1 MTQEQIKN
9 FEKVWSANADKQM
22 SLSKVLGT
30 TLKALSTDV
39 LTSVWAKSILGED
52 RTEERKN
59 FMRIFSTCMPH
70 YVLNGTDEVVICDY
84 VAATDSNK
92 LSKTIKQYRLSVDT
106 DIVTPE
112 GCANYVEA
120 EKEQKK
126 QEEVTLASGYVL
138 TVDSRDAEGNVI
150 VETVKTQLVPRK
162 KAVWGYTKDV
172 KTALL
177 NAMNIID
184 EAK

>member
-1 MTQEQIKN
+1 MTQEQVKN

-52 RTEERKN
+52 RTEERKH
-59 FMRIFSTCMPH
+59 FMNVFALCMPH
-70 YVLNGTDEVVICDY
+70 YVLNGTSDVVICDF

-92 LSKTIKQYRLSVDT
+92 LSKTIKQYRLSVD
-106 DIVTPE
+106 DEIVTPE

-120 EKEQKK
+120 EKVQNKTEKVQ
-126 QEEVTLASGYVL
+126 LASGWEIEVP
-138 TVDSRDAEGNVI
+138 SRDAVGELI
-150 VETVKTQLVPRK
+150 TETVKTQLVPRK

-184 EAK
+184 EGK

>member
-9 FEKVWSANADKQM
+9 FEKVWNANADKQM
-22 SLSKVLGT
+22 SLSKVLDT

-39 LTSVWAKSILGED
+39 LTTHWAKEILGED
-52 RTEERKN
+52 RSEERKR
-59 FMRIFSTCMPH
+59 FLLAFSLCMPH
-70 YVLNGTDEVVICDY
+70 YVLNGTDKVVICDY

-106 DIVTPE
+106 DIVKPE
-112 GCANYVEA
+112 GCANYVET
-120 EKEQKK
+120 EKEQNKT
-126 QEEVTLASGYVL
+126 EEVTLASGYVL
-138 TVDSRDAEGNVI
+138 TVPSRDAEGNVI
-150 VETVKTQLVPRK
+150 TESVKTQLVPRK

-172 KTALL
+172 KAAIL

-184 EAK
+184 EQ